1 MKIGILS
8 DTHDD
13 LDAVRK
19 ACDLFAAEGISLLLH
34 CGDVCGPAVVEALEG
49 FTVYFA
55 LGNMDRIPALGLAVD
70 ALQGGRLAL
79 LHTLTLDGRSI
90 ALIHGDDGRAL
101 RSLITS
107 GTYTYV
113 FHGHTHRHRDERR
126 GSTRVINPGAL
137 GGIRWE
143 PPYICILDLDTDEVN
158 FYIIP

>member
-8 DTHDD
+8 DTHDN
-13 LDAVRK
+13 LDAVRR
-19 ACDLFAAEGISLLLH
+19 ACDLFVAEGISLLFH
-34 CGDVCGPAVVEALEG
+34 CGDVCGPAVVRALEG

-55 LGNMDRIPALGLAVD
+55 QGNGDRMPALKEAVD

-90 ALIHGDDGRAL
+90 ALIHGDRPVL
-101 RSLITS
+101 RSLIAS

-113 FHGHTHRHRDERR
+113 VHGHTHRHRDERY
-126 GSTRVINPGAL
+126 GPTRVINPGAL

-143 PPYICILDLDTDEVN
+143 PFSVCTLDLDTDEVN
-158 FYIIP
+158 FYVIS